1 MQPSIRIGLRI
12 PKSKTS
18 GRQPK
23 RIFFSEMVL
32 DGAYNTVI
40 RFLENVKTQLDG
52 ATVEKNKL
60 QEAYND
66 FVEKLKVRSHTKFDY
81 GQLCN

>member
-1 MQPSIRIGLRI
+1 
-12 PKSKTS
+12 
-18 GRQPK
+18 
-23 RIFFSEMVL
+23 MVL

-81 GQLCN
+81 TTL